1 MSGSVRLEDGG
12 RGELLI
18 AADGTFR
25 ATRADRERTGRID
38 PALIRRV
45 LAAAA
50 QFPAPA
56 PADTPAAG
64 RRLTVQGQPGQADRQ
79 WTDGTA
85 APVPADAT
93 VLDALLAQAL
103 GEADRP
109 AALPAALARTEPDAG
124 TARSAAAVGTVAG
137 RAAYALVEADGAFGL
152 TALDDA
158 APLGG
163 SDADAGLA
171 PTAVALGEAGGR
183 SLFAVGSTDG
193 SVQVWDAATGAVA
206 HGTTGGEG
214 AQSVAALVCRDIP
227 VVFSAGQSG
236 DLRAVRADDGRVLG
250 TLPTGGRGASA
261 LRAVHCAGVDLLAAA
276 SPDGTVRV
284 WDAGSGDLLH
294 LLVGH
299 RGEVLALA
307 VLTVDNQAVLASAGQ
322 DRRIRLWDLATGQS
336 VAELDGHTGTVTG
349 LAFTTL
355 ADRPVLAS
363 CALDGTVR
371 TWDVY
376 DGRPLNGWPAGDWLT
391 ALAAA
396 GDALYTGDETGRI
409 TVWDAATGAP
419 APKAVPA
426 GRPGSPLAALAAGA
440 LHGRPV
446 LAAGFGDGTV
456 QVWDAATGGQ
466 LLDLPGEGGPVHS
479 LDLTA
484 DLLLCGTAAGA
495 VRSHRLTDG
504 TELPLPVPHAGPVA
518 GIAFTPGEQPLL
530 ASAGRDGAIAVRDAA
545 TGADNRR
552 FATGCGPFTALAA
565 TVAGGQ
571 PILATAGED
580 LVVRLWHAVSG
591 AAGPV
596 CTGLPQA
603 AEVLSFAVLGGRP
616 AVIAGAGDGTVLVW
630 DVQDGSRT
638 AQLAGGGAAVRAVV
652 GREFDGEGLLA
663 AGDAAGTLR
672 LWHLAS
678 ASLLNEAALDGTPL
692 AIDLDEAGLRIVTP
706 GGAVTL

>member
-1 MSGSVRLEDGG
+1 MSGTVRLEDGSG
-12 RGELLI
+12 AELLI
-18 AADGTFR
+18 TADGGFR
-25 ATRADRERTGRID
+25 ATREDRERTGRID

-45 LAAAA
+45 LGG
-50 QFPAPA
+50 
-56 PADTPAAG
+56 TGPAATPVETSAG
-64 RRLTVQGQPGQADRQ
+64 ARRLTVQGQPGQADRQ

-85 APVPADAT
+85 EPVPASAA
-93 VLDALLAQAL
+93 VLGALLDQVL
-103 GEADRP
+103 GEPGD
-109 AALPAALARTEPDAG
+109 PAALATALARTDPSAG

-193 SVQVWDAATGAVA
+193 SVQVWDAATGHVV

-214 AQSVAALVCRDIP
+214 TQAVAALVCRDIP

-250 TLPTGGRGASA
+250 TLSIGGHGATA
-261 LRAVHCAGVDLLAAA
+261 LRAAHCAGVDLLAAA

-284 WDAGSGDLLH
+284 WDAGTGEQLH

-299 RGEVLALA
+299 RGEVQALA
-307 VLTVDNQAVLASAGQ
+307 VLTVENQAVLASAGQ

-376 DGRPLNGWPAGDWLT
+376 DGRPLHGWPAGEWLT
-391 ALAAA
+391 ALAAIE
-396 GDALYTGDETGRI
+396 DVLYTGDETGRI
-409 TVWDAATGAP
+409 TVWEAATGKP
-419 APKAVPA
+419 AATAVPA
-426 GRPGSPLAALAAGA
+426 GRPGSPLTALAAGP

-446 LAAGFGDGTV
+446 LVAGFGDGV
-456 QVWDAATGGQ
+456 VAGWDAATGGQ
-466 LLDLPGEGGPVHS
+466 LLDLAGEGGPVHT

-484 DLLLCGTAAGA
+484 DLLVCGTAAGA
-495 VRSHRLTDG
+495 VRSHRLADG
-504 TELPLPVPHAGPVA
+504 TAHPLPVPHAGPVA

-530 ASAGRDGAIAVRDAA
+530 ASAGRDGVLAVRDAA
-545 TGADNRR
+545 TGAGHRR
-552 FATGCGPFTALAA
+552 FATGRGPFTALAA
-565 TVAGGQ
+565 TVASGQ

-580 LVVRLWHAVSG
+580 LTVRLWHAGSG

-596 CTGLPQA
+596 CAGLPGP
-603 AEVLSFAVLGGRP
+603 AEVLSFAQIGGRP
-616 AVIAGAGDGTVLVW
+616 MVIAGAADGTVLLW

-638 AQLAGGGAAVRAVV
+638 AELTGGGAAVRAVV
-652 GREFDGEGLLA
+652 GREFDGEALLA

-672 LWHLAS
+672 LWHLSS
-678 ASLLNEAALDGTPL
+678 ATLLNEAVLDGTPL
-692 AIDLDEAGLRIVTP
+692 AIELDDAGLRIVTP
-706 GGAVTL
+706 TGAVTL

>member
-1 MSGSVRLEDGG
+1 MRPLTEVRDEPMTADGLVLRRPRPGDAALVHRGSHDPLVREFLQAVVPHLDTAAAAKWLAEVPPMLWETGRAAYFALEDAAS
-12 RGELLI
+12 GEPVGWAELVNPDPVREC
-18 AADGTFR
+18 AEGTFRATR

-322 DRRIRLWDLATGQS
+322 D
-336 VAELDGHTGTVTG
+336 
-349 LAFTTL
+349 
-355 ADRPVLAS
+355 
-363 CALDGTVR
+363 
-371 TWDVY
+371 
-376 DGRPLNGWPAGDWLT
+376 
-391 ALAAA
+391 
-396 GDALYTGDETGRI
+396 
-409 TVWDAATGAP
+409 
-419 APKAVPA
+419 
-426 GRPGSPLAALAAGA
+426 
-440 LHGRPV
+440 
-446 LAAGFGDGTV
+446 
-456 QVWDAATGGQ
+456 
-466 LLDLPGEGGPVHS
+466 
-479 LDLTA
+479 
-484 DLLLCGTAAGA
+484 
-495 VRSHRLTDG
+495 
-504 TELPLPVPHAGPVA
+504 
-518 GIAFTPGEQPLL
+518 
-530 ASAGRDGAIAVRDAA
+530 
-545 TGADNRR
+545 
-552 FATGCGPFTALAA
+552 
-565 TVAGGQ
+565 
-571 PILATAGED
+571 
-580 LVVRLWHAVSG
+580 
-591 AAGPV
+591 
-596 CTGLPQA
+596 
-603 AEVLSFAVLGGRP
+603 
-616 AVIAGAGDGTVLVW
+616 
-630 DVQDGSRT
+630 
-638 AQLAGGGAAVRAVV
+638 
-652 GREFDGEGLLA
+652 
-663 AGDAAGTLR
+663 
-672 LWHLAS
+672 
-678 ASLLNEAALDGTPL
+678 
-692 AIDLDEAGLRIVTP
+692 
-706 GGAVTL
+706 

>member
-1 MSGSVRLEDGG
+1 MSGSVRLEDGAL
-12 RGELLI
+12 GELVI
-18 AADGTFR
+18 TADGAFR

-38 PALIRRV
+38 AALIRRA
-45 LAAAA
+45 LAGAGQAPV
-50 QFPAPA
+50 PAP
-56 PADTPAAG
+56 DGTPATG

-85 APVPADAT
+85 APLPASAA
-93 VLDALLAQAL
+93 VLAALLGQAL
-103 GEADRP
+103 GEPGAP
-109 AALPAALARTEPDAG
+109 AALATALARTEPAAG

-137 RAAYALVEADGAFGL
+137 RAAYALVEEDGAFGL

-193 SVQVWDAATGAVA
+193 SVQVWDAATGQVA

-214 AQSVAALVCRDIP
+214 AQAVAALVCRDIP
-227 VVFSAGQSG
+227 VAFSAGQSG

-250 TLPTGGRGASA
+250 TLPTGGRGATA
-261 LRAVHCAGVDLLAAA
+261 LRAAHCAGVDLLAAA

-284 WDAGSGDLLH
+284 WDAGTGEQMH

-299 RGEVLALA
+299 RGEVAALA
-307 VLTVDNQAVLASAGQ
+307 VLTLDNQAVLASAGQ

-355 ADRPVLAS
+355 DDRPVLAS

-376 DGRPLNGWPAGDWLT
+376 DGRPLHGWPAGEWLT
-391 ALAAA
+391 GLAAVE
-396 GDALYTGDETGRI
+396 GLLYTGDETGRI
-409 TVWDAATGAP
+409 TVWEAATGRP
-419 APKAVPA
+419 ATAAVPA
-426 GRPGSPLAALAAGA
+426 GRPGSPLAALAAGT

-446 LAAGFGDGTV
+446 LAAGFGDGSV
-456 QVWDAATGGQ
+456 AVWDAPTGGQ
-466 LLDLPGEGGPVHS
+466 LLDLPGEGGPVHT

-504 TELPLPVPHAGPVA
+504 SALPLPVPHAGPVA

-530 ASAGRDGAIAVRDAA
+530 ASAGRDGALSVRDAA
-545 TGADNRR
+545 TGADSRR
-552 FATGCGPFTALAA
+552 FATGRGPFTALAA

-580 LVVRLWHAVSG
+580 LTVRLWHAGSG

-596 CTGLPQA
+596 CAGLPRP
-603 AEVLSFAVLGGRP
+603 AEVVTFAEIGGRP
-616 AVIAGAGDGTVLVW
+616 VVIAGAGDGTVLVW

-638 AQLAGGGAAVRAVV
+638 AELTGGGAAVRAVV
-652 GREFDGEGLLA
+652 GKEFDGEALLA

-672 LWHLAS
+672 LWHLSS
-678 ASLLNEAALDGTPL
+678 ATLLNEAALEGTPL
-692 AIDLDEAGLRIVTP
+692 AIELDEAGLRIVTP